1 MQFRW
6 FRTPRRLRNR
16 KTGGTDQ
23 KRLRSDVTVPER
35 RRSRSC
41 CVEVK
46 DRTLLVATPQ
56 GKLRRLI
63 HSHIPFGGGPPV
75 GVRHPPASFALM
87 MLLSG
92 GARVAPHAARR
103 RKTKEIGMRFQSLVW
118 SERPP
123 GCRCRLRGT
132 AHTFDHSILA
142 QSQNAEASIRLAG
155 PYDDDVCKCHGRA
168 KLQLETREQARVS
181 YLGGVPFVMDGAD
194 STRPLRG
201 HSDRSGHRA
210 DNLCVLVWNGGT
222 RMLGV
227 GLARRGWESRSD

>member
-1 MQFRW
+1 MNSVLN
-6 FRTPRRLRNR
+6 TP
-16 KTGGTDQ
+16 
-23 KRLRSDVTVPER
+23 V
-35 RRSRSC
+35 
-41 CVEVK
+41 
-46 DRTLLVATPQ
+46 
-56 GKLRRLI
+56 
-63 HSHIPFGGGPPV
+63 PFGGGPPV

-155 PYDDDVCKCHGRA
+155 PYDDVVCKCHGRV
-168 KLQLETREQARVS
+168 KRVLENRQGCRTLVV
-181 YLGGVPFVMDGAD
+181 L
-194 STRPLRG
+194 
-201 HSDRSGHRA
+201 HS
-210 DNLCVLVWNGGT
+210 
-222 RMLGV
+222 
-227 GLARRGWESRSD
+227 